1 MTKSNTGRAIHRVL
15 RDGPKREK
23 AIIARLSKHC
33 PQAIKSVLQRM
44 IEYGAVEM
52 RGGSYKL
59 HPDLSTEAAYTQYMR
74 HRAAHNAAARS
85 RERLIL
91 NSHSPITQAIGA
103 MLAQAWPATSSR
115 NRRNNNPPPPGAR
128 QTRQA

>member
-1 MTKSNTGRAIHRVL
+1 MTKSNTGRAIRRVL

-44 IEYGAVEM
+44 IEYGAIEM

-59 HPDLSTEAAYTQYMR
+59 HPALSTEAAYTQHMR
-74 HRAAHNAAARS
+74 ERAARNAAAKL
-85 RERLIL
+85 REDFTPNR
-91 NSHSPITQAIGA
+91 HSPITQAIGA

-115 NRRNNNPPPPGAR
+115 NRRNNNPPRSGAR
-128 QTRQA
+128 